1 MQVRVFSEGMKLLAV
16 YFGPIGG
23 DKLEESDADKLTALY
38 WRGLQDLADGAFEMA
53 ITEAIKRCKFWPKAA
68 ELREWSAAWRP
79 PVIRHEFTEEPLMIG
94 EFTDD
99 DLRNAPKDFNG
110 ILAGLVDAVKVPKAA
125 VVQFEKRR
133 QQLHDQAEVLLEVA
147 A

>member
-38 WRGLQDLADGAFEMA
+38 WRGLQDLADGAFDMA
-53 ITEAIKRCKFWPKAA
+53 ITEAIKRCKYWPKAA

-79 PVIRHEFTEEPLMIG
+79 PVVRHEFTEEPLMIG
-94 EFTDD
+94 EFNDD
-99 DLRNAPKDFNG
+99 ELRNAPKDFNG
-110 ILAGLVDAVKVPKAA
+110 ILAGLVDVVKVPTKP
-125 VVQFEKRR
+125 VVDLAERR
-133 QQLHDQAEVLLEVA
+133 EALQQQAEILGVA

>member
-38 WRGLQDLADGAFEMA
+38 WRGLQDLADGAFDMA

-79 PVIRHEFTEEPLMIG
+79 PVVRHEFSEEPLMIG
-94 EFTDD
+94 EFNDD
-99 DLRNAPKDFNG
+99 ELRNAPKDFNG
-110 ILAGLVDAVKVPKAA
+110 ILAGLVDVVKVPTKPVVDLTERRKAL
-125 VVQFEKRR
+125 R
-133 QQLHDQAEVLLEVA
+133 QQAESLRVA
-147 A
+147 V

>member
-38 WRGLQDLADGAFEMA
+38 WRGLQDLADGAFDMA

-79 PVIRHEFTEEPLMIG
+79 PVVRHEFTEEPLMIG
-94 EFTDD
+94 EFNDD
-99 DLRNAPKDFNG
+99 ELRNAPKDFNG
-110 ILAGLVDAVKVPKAA
+110 ILAGLVDVVKVPTKP
-125 VVQFEKRR
+125 VVDLAERR
-133 QQLHDQAEVLLEVA
+133 EALQQQAEILGVA